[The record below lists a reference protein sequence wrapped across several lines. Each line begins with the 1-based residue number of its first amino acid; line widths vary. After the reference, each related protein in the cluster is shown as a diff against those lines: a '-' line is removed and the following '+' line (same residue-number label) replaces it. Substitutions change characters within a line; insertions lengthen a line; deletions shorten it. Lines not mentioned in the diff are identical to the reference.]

1 MQRNELIIVEGNE
14 GINGGFVHMG
24 DSTQFALVGVEYLI
38 AQKTLPSRHDLVLF
52 VHVCEKHI
60 RLAAN
65 ELLGCL
71 LIGNVIQLEDEGVA
85 TFAAP
90 IEYAEGDKDIVNTEN
105 EESGIGIIPVLV
117 AGQALYLAAF
127 AVRAGNATNGYDF
140 FFGNHKGEWVSI
152 FVLFFVVLH
161 IPYKLLP
168 SIPSAGAVGCSYAI
182 ALGRFVGVLVRT
194 YNQ

>member
-1 MQRNELIIVEGNE
+1 MQRNELIIVEGDE
-14 GINGGFVHMG
+14 GINGGLVHMG

-38 AQKTLPSRHDLVLF
+38 AQKALPSRHDFVLL

-71 LIGNVIQLEDEGVA
+71 LIGNIIQLEDEGVA

-127 AVRAGNATNGYDF
+127 AVRASNATNGYDC
-140 FFGNHKGEWVSI
+140 FFGDHRGS
-152 FVLFFVVLH
+152 
-161 IPYKLLP
+161 
-168 SIPSAGAVGCSYAI
+168 G
-182 ALGRFVGVLVRT
+182 LV
-194 YNQ
+194 YSFYFL

>member
-1 MQRNELIIVEGNE
+1 MQRNELIIVEGDE
-14 GINGGFVHMG
+14 GINGGLVHMG
-24 DSTQFALVGVEYLI
+24 DSTQFALVGVQDLI
-38 AQKTLPSRHDLVLF
+38 THQTLPSRHDFVLL

-65 ELLGCL
+65 ELLCCL

-90 IEYAEGDKDIVNTEN
+90 IEYAEGYEDIVNAEDK
-105 EESGIGIIPVLV
+105 ESGIGIVPVLV

-140 FFGNHKGEWVSI
+140 FFGDHRGS
-152 FVLFFVVLH
+152 
-161 IPYKLLP
+161 
-168 SIPSAGAVGCSYAI
+168 G
-182 ALGRFVGVLVRT
+182 LV
-194 YNQ
+194 YSFYFL

>member
-14 GINGGFVHMG
+14 GINSGLVHMG
-24 DSTQFALVGVEYLI
+24 DSTQFALVGVQDLI
-38 AQKTLPSRHDLVLF
+38 THQTLPSRHDFVLF

-65 ELLGCL
+65 ELLCCL

-90 IEYAEGDKDIVNTEN
+90 IEYAEGDEDIVNTEN

-127 AVRAGNATNGYDF
+127 AVRASNATNGYDF

-152 FVLFFVVLH
+152 FVLFFAVQH
-161 IPYKLLP
+161 IQYKLLP
-168 SIPSAGAVGCSYAI
+168 SIPSVGVVGCSCAI